1 MIITK
6 IKVVCYKP
14 NYEPPINDVTH
25 LGEGVSV
32 KRWYYSIGLFSK
44 MGDKG
49 KRRIKNL
56 KKWVTSFMDGPSFL
70 FPAKM
75 TSNDTT

>member
-14 NYEPPINDVTH
+14 NYEPSINDVTH
-25 LGEGVSV
+25 LGEGGSA

-49 KRRIKNL
+49 EQGVKNL
-56 KKWVTSFMDGPSFL
+56 KKWVKSFL
-70 FPAKM
+70 GVPMK
-75 TSNDTT
+75 